1 MTEIRRSAE
10 PAPENE
16 PNPPEEEAPELSE
29 TVRAQEA
36 PEIAATANI
45 AEIAKEDQAV
55 IDVHAAHGG
64 IHTWKDFWIHLGTIT
79 LGLLIAISLEQ
90 TVEYFHHL
98 HQRHE
103 LEQQFTAEGEANK
116 EIAEK
121 NFARL
126 DDRMEWLLGLQQD
139 IETMRATGGKANLPY
154 REREGPGYINLATAV
169 WDGSKGT
176 ERFGL
181 LPDELADGYTRTYK
195 QAEWWRDAITELGI
209 AANNRAAFEMKFA
222 DSSTPL
228 TPVLSRM
235 SPAELTEYEG
245 LVTAQFT
252 AMRQVKTVLKS
263 FYGDDI
269 ATLKGLRGVGAQVA
283 EQEAARKQFPDDFKK
298 MTAEIEAERAKG
310 AK

>member
-1 MTEIRRSAE
+1 MTEIRHSAE
-10 PAPENE
+10 PAQENE
-16 PNPPEEEAPELSE
+16 PIQLGSESVEAEEIRENESE
-29 TVRAQEA
+29 EM
-36 PEIAATANI
+36 P
-45 AEIAKEDQAV
+45 V
-55 IDVHAAHGG
+55 IDVHAPHGG
-64 IHTWKDFWIHLGTIT
+64 VHTWKDFWIHLGTIT

-90 TVEYFHHL
+90 SVEWLHHL

-103 LEQQFTAEGEANK
+103 LERQFMAEGEANK
-116 EIAEK
+116 EISEK

-252 AMRQVKTVLKS
+252 AMRQVKAALKN
-263 FYGDDI
+263 FYGDNI
-269 ATLKGLRGVGAQVA
+269 ATLNGLRGIGAQGA

-298 MTAEIEAERAKG
+298 MAAEIEAERAKAAG
-310 AK
+310 KAVETSK

>member
-1 MTEIRRSAE
+1 MTEIRHSAE
-10 PAPENE
+10 PAQENE
-16 PNPPEEEAPELSE
+16 PIQLGSESLEAEEIRENESE
-29 TVRAQEA
+29 EM
-36 PEIAATANI
+36 P
-45 AEIAKEDQAV
+45 V
-55 IDVHAAHGG
+55 IDVHAPHGG
-64 IHTWKDFWIHLGTIT
+64 VHTWKDFWIHLGTIT

-90 TVEYFHHL
+90 SVEWLHHL

-103 LEQQFTAEGEANK
+103 LERQFMAEGEANK
-116 EIAEK
+116 EISEK

>member
-1 MTEIRRSAE
+1 
-10 PAPENE
+10 
-16 PNPPEEEAPELSE
+16 
-29 TVRAQEA
+29 V
-36 PEIAATANI
+36 
-45 AEIAKEDQAV
+45 
-55 IDVHAAHGG
+55 
-64 IHTWKDFWIHLGTIT
+64 HTWKDFWIHLGTIT

-90 TVEYFHHL
+90 SVEWLHHL

-103 LEQQFTAEGEANK
+103 LERQFMAEGEANK
-116 EIAEK
+116 EISEK